1 MVEIGAGEGE
11 AGLGAGAEREWG
23 CDEIW
28 SYLGNTQR
36 IVTVTQGGSCSF
48 T

>member
-1 MVEIGAGEGE
+1 MVERGAGEGE
-11 AGLGAGAEREWG
+11 AGSGAERE
-23 CDEIW
+23 CDGIW